1 MSIFNTPSEIEKKY
15 LREAES
21 SMIEELTKIKE
32 SYAHEIKS
40 MKEDIYLSKR
50 MPSNLKRDFDNMIE
64 QKTKN
69 ERDNYQKEMQ
79 RVYKIY
85 SDKKEHIR
93 SQIEKRTGKEANLFG
108 GSYIAIPQSLLN
120 PVRPL

>member
-21 SMIEELTKIKE
+21 SMIEELAKIKE

-85 SDKKEHIR
+85 SEKKEHIR
-93 SQIEKRTGKEANLFG
+93 S
-108 GSYIAIPQSLLN
+108 
-120 PVRPL
+120 